1 VGKLDQSK
9 IDQFEKNAVKLQ
21 DLENENSELELTVKN
36 EKENTKNLKV
46 ERAGLLDKIKLLKE
60 QVETLQS
67 KPRASVL

>member
-1 VGKLDQSK
+1 MGKLDQSK